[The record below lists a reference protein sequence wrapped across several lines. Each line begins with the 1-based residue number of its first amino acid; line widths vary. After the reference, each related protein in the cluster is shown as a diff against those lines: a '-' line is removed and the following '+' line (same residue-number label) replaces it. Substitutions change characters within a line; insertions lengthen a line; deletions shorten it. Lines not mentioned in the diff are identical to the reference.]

1 MANMVPRGRTTDA
14 IALVT
19 FVAFFLA
26 FITHRID
33 QVALFAGF
41 IPARVHALAAQ
52 GIDLGV
58 PWLPVWLTP
67 LTATLVHGSW
77 LHVGLNLLILLF
89 CGRQIEHL
97 LGTTRLLILYVVGAY
112 AAALAQWLSAPDS
125 MLPMVGASGAI
136 SAVIGTY
143 ALIYSRRE
151 VSAIGPVPAQ
161 VVRILWLAAGWTVLQ
176 LLIGFAGLMQ
186 GPFASIAIWAHVGG
200 FIAGLLM
207 ARPMLSSRFPS
218 KRLH

>member
-97 LGTTRLLILYVVGAY
+97 LGTTRCSFSMSWALMPPRWRNGCPRPIPCFPWSAR
-112 AAALAQWLSAPDS
+112 AAR
-125 MLPMVGASGAI
+125 
-136 SAVIGTY
+136 
-143 ALIYSRRE
+143 SR
-151 VSAIGPVPAQ
+151 P
-161 VVRILWLAAGWTVLQ
+161 
-176 LLIGFAGLMQ
+176 
-186 GPFASIAIWAHVGG
+186 
-200 FIAGLLM
+200 
-207 ARPMLSSRFPS
+207 
-218 KRLH
+218 